1 MLLIIKICS
10 LAIYLTI
17 LIPLLFSNMFI
28 APYKRQVNC
37 VKMSIYDPDQAERQ
51 IRNAA
56 RKLQHQEQL
65 MLLLPSLD
73 NIDDELFY
81 IVWCLQRKNPSL
93 LIQYSANPLK
103 L

>member
-17 LIPLLFSNMFI
+17 LISLVCSNMFI
-28 APYKRQVNC
+28 APYQRQVDC

-51 IRNAA
+51 IWNAS
-56 RKLQHQEQL
+56 RKLQRQERL
-65 MLLLPSLD
+65 LLLLPSLD

-93 LIQYSANPLK
+93 LIQYSAAPLQ